1 MNDARRGIPDAPPRR
16 PVTPSLTEVINMKY
30 ALLVTL
36 AALVAM
42 SSSATDCHR
51 NKYIVGITGDIG
63 AKGKTG
69 IYVADTVHGL
79 PNPTPPLLMLLLLLW
94 CASAAFFA
102 NTA

>member
-1 MNDARRGIPDAPPRR
+1 
-16 PVTPSLTEVINMKY
+16 MKY